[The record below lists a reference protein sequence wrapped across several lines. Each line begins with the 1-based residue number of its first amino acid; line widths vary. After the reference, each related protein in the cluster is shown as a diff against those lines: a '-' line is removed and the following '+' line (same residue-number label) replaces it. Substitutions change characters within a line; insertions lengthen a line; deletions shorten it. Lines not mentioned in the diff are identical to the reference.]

1 MPGDSL
7 PNRVVCQGYP
17 HRRDSETP
25 LTELKTRKVQVTPE
39 LAKKWLETNQE
50 NRKVSDEHVRK
61 LSRDMTNNDFP
72 NIGETLKF
80 DDNGHLIDGQH
91 RLRAVILSGKTI
103 EFFVVE
109 GIPRDFRYRMDQGRG
124 RKPSDALTME
134 HHLPNSQMAVATVR
148 IILMWQIEVI
158 KSQTFTPTNQEI
170 IEFAVANTERV
181 NQAVRYGMNLRG
193 DIGALPSPTAAL
205 YFLTYEID
213 AAEAMQ
219 FWESVK
225 TGEGLHKGDPEL
237 TLRGAITRLRGKG
250 GEKNPKTFM
259 AMVAKAWN
267 ARREGKKIQ
276 VLAPKLPADL
286 TDDSF
291 KLA

>member
-1 MPGDSL
+1 M
-7 PNRVVCQGYP
+7 
-17 HRRDSETP
+17 
-25 LTELKTRKVQVTPE
+25 TEPLKTRKVQVTPE
-39 LAKKWLETNQE
+39 LAAQWLKTNQE
-50 NRKVSDEHVRK
+50 NRNLSDEWIRK

-72 NIGETLKF
+72 NVGETLKF
-80 DDNGHLIDGQH
+80 DTNGHLIDGQH
-91 RLRAVILSGKTI
+91 RLKAVILSGKTV

-109 GIPRDFRYRMDQGRG
+109 NIPRDYRYRMDQVRV

-134 HHLPNSQMAVATVR
+134 HHVPNSQMAVATVR

-170 IEFAVANTERV
+170 IEFTVANKDRIGE
-181 NQAVRYGMNLRG
+181 AVRYGMNLRG
-193 DIGALPSPTAAL
+193 EIGALPSPTAAL

-213 AAEAMQ
+213 AAEALQ

-237 TLRGAITRLRGKG
+237 TLRAAIGRLQVKG

-267 ARREGKKIQ
+267 ARRAGKKIQ
-276 VLAPKLPADL
+276 VLPPKLPADL